1 MGENS
6 KIEYRVVILVQP
18 LLSDDI
24 KRMLCEQFNR
34 CGEDGWILANVFNIR
49 TLLMAAFWREVREAQ
64 HG

>member
-1 MGENS
+1 MAENS

-34 CGEDGWILANVFNIR
+34 CGEDGWILASVFNMR
-49 TLLMAAFWREVREAQ
+49 TILMAAFWREAREAP